1 MPSKLK
7 TAATLLNIYGWLMI
21 LVGAVFAIFFFG
33 LGLTGL
39 FSNDSATAFGSIFV
53 GSFVGII
60 VLVFLV
66 GIGIF
71 HVVTAKAMRDK
82 KSWARVAGIVLGI
95 LMLGSFPLGTIFGI
109 FILIGVFEKDSEH
122 WLEGTVSHST
132 STPEHGTKA

>member
-33 LGLTGL
+33 IGLTGL
-39 FSNDSATAFGSIFV
+39 FSEDSATAFGSIFV
-53 GSFVGII
+53 GSFVGLI

-71 HVVTAKAMRDK
+71 HVVTAKAIRDR
-82 KSWARVAGIVLGI
+82 KSWSRVSAIVLGI

-109 FILIGVFEKDSEH
+109 FILIGVFEKESEH
-122 WLEGTVSHST
+122 WLEDTATST